1 MYIYGAW
8 IDART
13 LHNELGVKKKFA
25 DWIKTRIDKY
35 EFIEND
41 DYKLDFPKRGNQTSH
56 GGDRKS
62 LYYSLTL
69 DWKLTVAKTGKR
81 KNVKVIVENMI

>member
-1 MYIYGAW
+1 MLQQEDGSW

-25 DWIKTRIDKY
+25 DWIKTKIDKY

-62 LYYSLTL
+62 RE
-69 DWKLTVAKTGKR
+69 KLFLLNIEVR
-81 KNVKVIVENMI
+81 RIEFSDVKK